1 LSEIPEIRSKL
12 INLIWNTIYE
22 CIFTETIKPPL
33 TFEEVQILQN
43 RLNEY
48 IEATK
53 FEAKMQM
60 AFKSNEKPPKDQS
73 FIK

>member
-1 LSEIPEIRSKL
+1 MSETPEIRSKL
-12 INLIWNTIYE
+12 INMIWETIYE
-22 CIFTETIKPPL
+22 CIFNKTIEPAL

-48 IEATK
+48 VEANK

-60 AFKSNEKPPKDQS
+60 MFKTKEPPKDQS